1 MHFRRFI
8 ASNKQQMEDIRNNRK
23 MYLSRHNEL
32 IKIMENLEPLR
43 EMVRGFGSLYI
54 RDVTADNIN
63 FILDTDQRRLSV
75 AVSVQGTRISVSK
88 KDSGLGESAG
98 TSLAG
103 GCSRGAAPP
112 ANTYRTSQGLWST
125 YRWGHV
131 AIGEE
136 KQHVIGRNYIQAL
149 NENNLI
155 REIARL
161 RSARA

>member
-1 MHFRRFI
+1 MHFCRFI
-8 ASNKQQMEDIRNNRK
+8 ASNRQQMEDIRNNRR
-23 MYLSRHNEL
+23 MYLSRRNEL

-43 EMVRGFGSLYI
+43 ELVRGFGSLYI

-63 FILDTDQRRLSV
+63 FILDADQRKLSV
-75 AVSVQGTRISVSK
+75 AVSVQGTSIKEPK
-88 KDSGLGESAG
+88 KDSGLGESAV

-103 GCSRGAAPP
+103 SSSRGVAPP
-112 ANTYRTSQGLWST
+112 ANTYRTSQGLWGT

-149 NENNLI
+149 NERNLI

-161 RSARA
+161 RSAWA